1 MRIVAS
7 DHDLNLGHRTR
18 SLLGRNLG
26 QLCGLQQ
33 HASFLLRGRYNPRVA
48 VCGVEL
54 TGVHVLQGRPKPS
67 GVSPYHIGGSGLTS
81 DEALI
86 RAVGET
92 LERYSQ
98 LVVERSGLHELTY
111 ATHNEMQVR
120 DKKTIGLATLQMFT
134 DLQYQRAG
142 FPFYPITPEATLA
155 WVTARSL
162 IDGAPVQV
170 PAQTVFVGY
179 AAQDDKGEK
188 RFAPAV
194 TTGSAAH
201 TDPML
206 AMRNALLELIQ
217 LDSAIG
223 HWYSTRPAHRI
234 EFDHRTDVVTSVIER
249 YFHPLGP
256 QAEFFWVPNADM
268 PGFAIACLL
277 WGGKE
282 SFPRVAIGL
291 GSELCLDKAMYKA
304 LLEAVGVL
312 GLSKVTLLEA
322 SIDSD
327 NDLWRDPVFSG
338 EDMFDLDANILY
350 FALPSNV
357 ATVERKFPR
366 TGAVRA
372 RDIPADVD
380 LEPREEVP
388 FLVRAFQETG
398 KELVHLDLTT
408 CDIRE
413 LGFTALRVW
422 SPHTLSLSLPSA
434 PPLAHPRL
442 DAYGGPVDTGPHPY
456 A

>member
-1 MRIVAS
+1 M
-7 DHDLNLGHRTR
+7 GRT
-18 SLLGRNLG
+18 LG

-33 HASFLLRGRYNPRVA
+33 HASFLLRGRYSPRTA

-54 TGVHVLQGRPKPS
+54 TGVHVLQGRRKPS
-67 GVSPYHIGGSGLTS
+67 GVSPYHIGGSGLTT

-98 LVVERSGLHELTY
+98 LVVERTGLHEITY
-111 ATHNEMQVR
+111 ATYNEIQFREKRTVP
-120 DKKTIGLATLQMFT
+120 LATLQMFT
-134 DLQYQRAG
+134 DSQYLRAG
-142 FPFYPITPEATLA
+142 FPFQPVTLDA
-155 WVTARSL
+155 IVGWVAARSL

-170 PAQTVFVGY
+170 PAQMVFVGY
-179 AAQDDKGEK
+179 AAQDEKGEK
-188 RFAPAV
+188 RYAPAV

-217 LDSAIG
+217 LDSVIG
-223 HWYSTRPAHRI
+223 HWYSKWQAYRI
-234 EFDHRTDVVTSVIER
+234 EFDHRTDVVSRIIQR
-249 YFHPLGP
+249 YFHPMGP
-256 QAEFFWVPNADM
+256 RAEFFWVPNADL
-268 PGFAIACLL
+268 PGFTIACLL
-277 WGGKE
+277 WSGKE

-291 GSELCLDKAMYKA
+291 GSELYLEKAMYKA

-327 NDLWRDPVFSG
+327 NDLWRDPVLSR
-338 EDMFDLDANILY
+338 EDMFDLDSNILY
-350 FALPSNV
+350 FALPNNV
-357 ATVERKFPR
+357 ATVEKKFAR
-366 TGAVRA
+366 ADVVRA
-372 RDIPADVD
+372 RDILPDVD
-380 LEPREEVP
+380 REPREEIRL
-388 FLVRAFQETG
+388 LVQAFQNTG
-398 KELVHLDLTT
+398 KELVQDDLTT

-434 PPLAHPRL
+434 PPLGHPRL